1 MGIERPEE
9 LKLIFKGPTV
19 TMMIPMQ
26 FVCSVNVDESV
37 VTRIQTQVDD
47 IMSVAFVAELQATVF
62 QSVMSNAKT
71 PKRQT
76 VS

>member
-1 MGIERPEE
+1 
-9 LKLIFKGPTV
+9 
-19 TMMIPMQ
+19 MMIPMQ

-37 VTRIQTQVDD
+37 VTKIQTQVDG